1 MSHIPVPV
9 VRAENHGSNLPGF
22 ATPAKRV
29 APGDIRIWTLALAAL
44 LLATAGAQAQAVFGT
59 IAVGGS
65 TPPAEQSV
73 SVTALVGGTVNSVKI
88 LTAGASNQDFTAGSG
103 ASCVP
108 ATPLA
113 AGAACTQSVTFTPAA
128 PGLRIGAVVLL
139 DSSGNVLGTAYLSGT
154 GLGGLGI
161 LVPGNILPV
170 AGKDGVYEGPVVNG
184 IPAIQGE
191 LNHPSSVTLDGAGN
205 LYIADRYHNMIRMVC
220 ASASS
225 ATIYGTAAACT
236 GAGIITTIAG
246 NGNPVYTGDT
256 ESSLLA
262 TLNTPW
268 GVALDGAGNLYIA
281 DTQNNAI
288 RKITAATGI
297 ISTVAGNIS
306 GNVCG
311 EKTDPAGD
319 GCPAISSTLNY
330 PQGVTIDA
338 GGNLYIA
345 DTNNHRIRRVD
356 AVSGIIT
363 TIAGNGFVNTD
374 GSGGYFGDN
383 GKASLAELNYPFAV
397 AFDSQGNMYIPDSLN
412 NRVRLVTAVSGVVS
426 GNSIITTFAGTGLQ
440 GYAGDGDAAATAK
453 MFAPSG
459 VIADPAGNVYIA
471 DTQNNAIRKVS
482 SATSSTPG
490 IISTVA
496 VNGVGQYFYNGNF
509 APISIDGPIGLYLDS
524 GGNLYFADVL
534 KMQIQEIQ
542 SNFAALDYL
551 LTPIRQGSKSA
562 TQDQTVENDG
572 NAALD
577 LTTINPVQNS
587 ALDAAA
593 TTCTTG
599 APYLAVAADCVVG
612 AVFAPSAS
620 ILPTDPEYGTID
632 VGKAGDTVNSPL
644 DIELVGIATLVNS
657 TTTTVTSNINPSGFG
672 QSVTFTATVTTGGGT
687 GNLTGTVSFF
697 DGANTLAANVPRNA
711 PPGTTVTATFAT
723 AALAVGVHT
732 ITATYNAQDAADPTH
747 FSSTSSPYTQTVNES
762 TATNLAS
769 SANPSN
775 LGASVTFTATVTI
788 AGGGGIVPDGT
799 VTFMDGTTILG
810 SPALSVAGAA
820 TYSTAVLTEGLH
832 SITATYNGDAAK
844 QVMSSTSNTVNQDV
858 QASSGTL
865 VASSLNPSNYGVSV
879 TFTVT
884 VTPGGTA
891 APTGLVNILDGGAQI
906 AQVSLVEVTGQTTFT
921 TTTLAAGAHHIT
933 AAYQGDS
940 NNAPSTS
947 PMITQTVNKTTPTI
961 TWAPPAAITYGTAL
975 SGTQLDASSNG
986 VAGALLYTPPAG
998 AVLAAGAQTL
1008 SVAFTPADTA
1018 DYNTITATV
1027 PLTVN
1032 AATPT
1037 LVLRTSGTPSSYG
1050 AAVTFTAT
1058 ASNGPTGTVTFYDG
1072 TNVIGTGALNGN
1084 LATFTTSTLTVGPH
1098 SITAF
1103 WAGAGNYNSVTSNL
1117 ITQTV
1122 NPANSVITWATP
1134 APINYGTA
1142 LSAAQLDA
1150 TTTTVGTFTYTPPL
1164 GTVLNAGQQTLS
1176 VLFTPSDTVDY
1187 STETA
1192 TVILRVNQVVPVI
1205 AWAPPAAITYGTALS
1220 GIQLD
1225 ATSTTTPGA
1234 FVYTPPAGTVPTAG
1248 AQTLSATF
1256 IPTDTTNYSSP
1267 TATVPLTVNK
1277 ATPTL
1282 TVNTS
1287 GSPSN
1292 YGAAVT
1298 FTATASTGPTGTVTF
1313 YDGTNVIGAGALNGT
1328 LATLTISTLTVG
1340 PHTIS
1345 AFWPGNNNFI
1355 SVTSGSITQTV
1366 NVTQTSTTVV
1376 SVPNPGIAG
1385 TAEAITATVKVI
1397 AGAATM
1403 TGSVT
1408 FTDGTVTL
1416 GNANLTAAGTAAIN
1430 PILAPGPHSIVAT
1443 YSGDANDNTSASGPY
1458 ALNVNLATTSTSVT
1472 VTPNPTVVQATVT
1485 FTATVTG
1492 NGAVPTGP
1500 VTFNANGTAMGSANL
1515 VAGTATFTY
1524 SGLAAGTYTITAVYG
1539 GDTDDQGSTGTNAAQ
1554 LVVGT
1559 IPTFTDLGFSTSN
1572 GALPQTILVATVL
1585 NSTGGPTPTPT
1596 GTVTFSN
1603 GTTVVGSAPLDSSGV
1618 ATLVSNLATGS
1629 YSIIAY
1635 YSGDLL
1641 HGTSTSPAVT
1651 VIVPGSGFNIT
1662 VNPNPVTMA
1671 TTQNSTV
1678 TVTLSSV
1685 DGFADTIGL
1694 GCASLPAGVTCHFS
1708 SISANLT
1715 ANETPFP
1722 TVQLTIDTNY
1732 PLTGDSSTMNTHSE
1746 NRGAYLAGLFLPFS
1760 LFFSWAFWRFRKRYA
1775 MVLTTVLVLLL
1786 SGTVLL
1792 VTGCGGISSSNAAPG
1807 TYVIQVTGVGANSD
1821 IVHYQNVTLNITQ

>member
-788 AGGGGIVPDGT
+788 AGGGGVAPDGT
-799 VTFMDGTTILG
+799 VTFMDGATILG
-810 SPALSVAGAA
+810 SPR
-820 TYSTAVLTEGLH
+820 
-832 SITATYNGDAAK
+832 
-844 QVMSSTSNTVNQDV
+844 
-858 QASSGTL
+858 
-865 VASSLNPSNYGVSV
+865 
-879 TFTVT
+879 
-884 VTPGGTA
+884 
-891 APTGLVNILDGGAQI
+891 AQRGRRGY
-906 AQVSLVEVTGQTTFT
+906 L
-921 TTTLAAGAHHIT
+921 
-933 AAYQGDS
+933 
-940 NNAPSTS
+940 
-947 PMITQTVNKTTPTI
+947 
-961 TWAPPAAITYGTAL
+961 
-975 SGTQLDASSNG
+975 
-986 VAGALLYTPPAG
+986 
-998 AVLAAGAQTL
+998 
-1008 SVAFTPADTA
+1008 
-1018 DYNTITATV
+1018 
-1027 PLTVN
+1027 
-1032 AATPT
+1032 
-1037 LVLRTSGTPSSYG
+1037 
-1050 AAVTFTAT
+1050 
-1058 ASNGPTGTVTFYDG
+1058 
-1072 TNVIGTGALNGN
+1072 
-1084 LATFTTSTLTVGPH
+1084 
-1098 SITAF
+1098 
-1103 WAGAGNYNSVTSNL
+1103 
-1117 ITQTV
+1117 
-1122 NPANSVITWATP
+1122 
-1134 APINYGTA
+1134 
-1142 LSAAQLDA
+1142 
-1150 TTTTVGTFTYTPPL
+1150 
-1164 GTVLNAGQQTLS
+1164 
-1176 VLFTPSDTVDY
+1176 
-1187 STETA
+1187 
-1192 TVILRVNQVVPVI
+1192 
-1205 AWAPPAAITYGTALS
+1205 
-1220 GIQLD
+1220 
-1225 ATSTTTPGA
+1225 
-1234 FVYTPPAGTVPTAG
+1234 
-1248 AQTLSATF
+1248 
-1256 IPTDTTNYSSP
+1256 
-1267 TATVPLTVNK
+1267 
-1277 ATPTL
+1277 
-1282 TVNTS
+1282 
-1287 GSPSN
+1287 
-1292 YGAAVT
+1292 
-1298 FTATASTGPTGTVTF
+1298 
-1313 YDGTNVIGAGALNGT
+1313 
-1328 LATLTISTLTVG
+1328 
-1340 PHTIS
+1340 
-1345 AFWPGNNNFI
+1345 
-1355 SVTSGSITQTV
+1355 
-1366 NVTQTSTTVV
+1366 
-1376 SVPNPGIAG
+1376 
-1385 TAEAITATVKVI
+1385 
-1397 AGAATM
+1397 
-1403 TGSVT
+1403 
-1408 FTDGTVTL
+1408 
-1416 GNANLTAAGTAAIN
+1416 
-1430 PILAPGPHSIVAT
+1430 
-1443 YSGDANDNTSASGPY
+1443 
-1458 ALNVNLATTSTSVT
+1458 
-1472 VTPNPTVVQATVT
+1472 
-1485 FTATVTG
+1485 
-1492 NGAVPTGP
+1492 
-1500 VTFNANGTAMGSANL
+1500 
-1515 VAGTATFTY
+1515 
-1524 SGLAAGTYTITAVYG
+1524 
-1539 GDTDDQGSTGTNAAQ
+1539 
-1554 LVVGT
+1554 
-1559 IPTFTDLGFSTSN
+1559 
-1572 GALPQTILVATVL
+1572 
-1585 NSTGGPTPTPT
+1585 
-1596 GTVTFSN
+1596 
-1603 GTTVVGSAPLDSSGV
+1603 
-1618 ATLVSNLATGS
+1618 
-1629 YSIIAY
+1629 
-1635 YSGDLL
+1635 
-1641 HGTSTSPAVT
+1641 
-1651 VIVPGSGFNIT
+1651 
-1662 VNPNPVTMA
+1662 
-1671 TTQNSTV
+1671 
-1678 TVTLSSV
+1678 
-1685 DGFADTIGL
+1685 
-1694 GCASLPAGVTCHFS
+1694 C
-1708 SISANLT
+1708 
-1715 ANETPFP
+1715 
-1722 TVQLTIDTNY
+1722 
-1732 PLTGDSSTMNTHSE
+1732 
-1746 NRGAYLAGLFLPFS
+1746 NRGALRGPSFDHRDLQRGRGQAGPCPALPI
-1760 LFFSWAFWRFRKRYA
+1760 R
-1775 MVLTTVLVLLL
+1775 
-1786 SGTVLL
+1786 
-1792 VTGCGGISSSNAAPG
+1792 
-1807 TYVIQVTGVGANSD
+1807 
-1821 IVHYQNVTLNITQ
+1821 